1 MATKIQIRR
10 GTALSWSISNPI
22 LSSGELGFEIDSN
35 KFKIGDGISEWNDLY
50 YFTDILT
57 TLSASANA
65 LTLANQYTDTEV
77 ADLKEYTD
85 LTIQNLIG
93 AAPEALNTL
102 QEIAQALQDNPDVLN
117 LYLTQSS
124 ASATYLTQADA
135 SAQYVPISEGGQEY
149 IQDSVASL
157 FVHENHENLAAIYDD
172 DNDQIIMS
180 ASVAAVFDGTSDE
193 IPEGEINLYFTNQR
207 AIVAGSATYAL
218 IGQGTPEGGTTGQI
232 MIKNSDDNYDIIWV
246 DRDTNLV
253 SPLLLMGA

>member
-1 MATKIQIRR
+1 MATRIQLRR
-10 GTALSWSISNPI
+10 GTSSSWDIANPTLSG
-22 LSSGELGFEIDSN
+22 GELGFETDTN
-35 KFKIGDGISEWNDLY
+35 KFKIGNGISQWDSLV

-57 TLSASANA
+57 TLSASAFS
-65 LTLANQYTDTEV
+65 LSQANIYTDQSI
-77 ADLKEYTD
+77 A
-85 LTIQNLIG
+85 NLIDS
-93 AAPEALNTL
+93 APETLNTL
-102 QEIAQALQDNPDVLN
+102 NEIATALQNNPDVLD
-117 LYLTQSS
+117 LYLTQSN
-124 ASATYLTQADA
+124 ASATYLTQVDA

-157 FVHENHENLAAIYDD
+157 FVHQNHENLAAIYDD

-180 ASVAAVFDGTSDE
+180 ASVVAIFDGTTDD
-193 IPEGEINLYFTNQR
+193 INEGETNLYFTNTR
-207 AIVAGSATYAL
+207 AISAGSATYAL